1 MRLLVVTLA
10 TIENELEA
18 CLEAIGR
25 QTHTDYEHLVFR
37 NLPNREAH
45 EALYGTFMDRRD
57 EFDLLVKVDADMVV
71 RSARLFEDVDR
82 RFTNDA
88 NLEVLTIGVWDFY
101 TDRLVS
107 GLNIYRN
114 TLSWT
119 RTGDLVF
126 TDQFPD
132 LVGRPVSDFTDLA
145 PAASHCADPHPFQA
159 FHFGVHRGVK
169 ARVALGRS
177 MKSDYYTRYLDIH
190 RTWNH
195 YLRRRDR
202 RLALAVLGGELAL
215 GGRFSETQLDYGNA
229 DVEAVYASYANC
241 DTTALE
247 GEIRRARRATWG
259 LLPSGLRMEILR
271 GDWLSLPLRWL
282 VPLTLR
288 DRVPGIARRLTQYWR
303 PTGGD
308 R

>member
-18 CLEAIGR
+18 CLAAIGR

-57 EFDLLVKVDADMVV
+57 EFDLLVKVDADMVLL
-71 RSARLFEDVDR
+71 SPRLLEDVDA
-82 RFTNDA
+82 RFTRDSD
-88 NLEVLTIGVWDFY
+88 LEVLSIGVWDFY

-107 GLNIYRN
+107 GLNSYRN
-114 TLSWT
+114 TLQWT

-126 TDQFPD
+126 TDQFPA
-132 LVGRPVSDFTDLA
+132 LVGRAVMDYSDLA
-145 PAASHCADPHPFQA
+145 PAASHCPDPHPFQA

-169 ARVALGRS
+169 ARVALQRS
-177 MKSDYYTRYLDIH
+177 MSSDYYVRYLDIE
-190 RTWNH
+190 RTWSH

-215 GGRFSETQLDYGNA
+215 GGRFDETQLDCGNA
-229 DVEAVYASYANC
+229 DVEAVYTSYASC
-241 DTTALE
+241 DAASLE
-247 GEIRRARRATWG
+247 SEIRRARRATWG
-259 LLPSGLRMEILR
+259 ILPSRLRMEVLR
-271 GDWLSLPLRWL
+271 GDWLSLPLRWV
-282 VPLTLR
+282 VPLAWR
-288 DRVPGIARRLTQYWR
+288 DRVPAIVRRIGRRWR
-303 PTGGD
+303 P
-308 R
+308 